1 MDDARRGAYMALRD
15 VEENKAFSNI
25 AVSGAIKKNSPANVP
40 FLRELVY
47 GTLRNQIYLDWV
59 IGNFIKTPV
68 GKLHPSDRILLRMG
82 LYQLMSMDSVPDY
95 AAVSETVEL
104 AKKYS
109 KGRDRFIN
117 GVLRNYLRKKA
128 DIELIADNHDE
139 VDYLSVK
146 YSFSPW
152 IVKMW
157 IEEFGAVERV
167 EHLLESLN
175 AKPRLCI
182 RVNTLKTDA
191 KTLADRLSQ
200 MKFDVETDEDLP
212 NLLYIEGEGLL
223 DTDPYKEGL
232 FSVQD
237 RGSQIV
243 CEAVGA
249 RPGDTVIDVCA
260 APGGKTMTIAE
271 YMNNSGSI
279 SATDIHAQRLG
290 LVDEAAKRLGIGI
303 VTTYQRDGREE
314 IDETL
319 SEKVDCV
326 LVDAPCSGLG
336 TARRKPEVK
345 FKAFDS
351 DMINLPNIQLDILK
365 TSSRYV
371 KPGGTLVYSTCTIA
385 DRENTKVVEAFLC
398 ENQKFE
404 ILDRAQLMPH
414 ANGTDGFFVCKMQRV
429 H

>member
-68 GKLHPSDRILLRMG
+68 EKLHPSDRILLRMG

-128 DIELIADNHDE
+128 DIELMAENCDE

-191 KTLADRLSQ
+191 KTLADRLSK
-200 MKFDVETDEDLP
+200 MKFDVGTDEDLP

-303 VTTYQRDGREE
+303 VTTSQRDGRE

-319 SEKVDCV
+319 SGKVDCV

-351 DMINLPNIQLDILK
+351 EMINLPNIQLDILR
-365 TSSRYV
+365 TSSHYV

-385 DRENTKVVEAFLC
+385 DRENTKVVDAFLG